1 MTHWRSGPR
10 SRETSQV
17 MGVAETDPGT
27 VVVLGTG
34 PLSVELEGLLVADG
48 FHVET
53 VPTTEVVPVD
63 DLTALEDVLSE
74 LEHVGWIAVTSAA
87 AAPIVAAALEGRQ
100 RPATLKVA
108 AVGPATAAAL
118 RLGGVEVDLVG
129 TGKGGAALGV
139 LIGLPAWP
147 GAEVVLPRS
156 SIAVS
161 EIDEVLRAA
170 GHEVRP
176 IVVYETRPRPLEPTA
191 RAVLLSAACV
201 VAAAPSALTSLL
213 AAGVHPR
220 RVAAIGETTA
230 SAARTAGVAGVSVA
244 TSPTAGG
251 LLGAVRAAFRIDDEG
266 A

>member
-53 VPTTEVVPVD
+53 VSTTEVVPVD

-74 LEHVGWIAVTSAA
+74 LEHVGWIAVTS
-87 AAPIVAAALEGRQ
+87 AALEGRQ

-230 SAARTAGVAGVSVA
+230 SAARTAGVAVVSVA